1 MYLTKKK
8 GVVFDAT
15 SMVDI
20 KIESINKNNIKKFET
35 TKIPLND
42 GKYVLLSDV
51 CEINIQKSFDQMVKD
66 NGDKNFY
73 VYANVDPKIIT
84 SGEVMEQIQPL
95 LKEIRKSGVQ
105 LRFKGEAEKKKELK
119 RDMMFAGA
127 LAITLIMLAM
137 LYLFNSF
144 RETAILMSIIPFS
157 FLGVLIGHK
166 IMGMNLTMPS
176 IIGAL
181 GLAGV
186 VINDGIIMMTYLKKA
201 KNLEEVMIRA
211 TKRFRP
217 IILTTV
223 TTLVGLSSLIFF
235 PTGQAVIF
243 QPLAVSLGFGLLWG
257 TILNLIYL
265 PVIYSF
271 ARNKQ
276 LNNRYLSY

>member
-1 MYLTKKK
+1 
-8 GVVFDAT
+8 
-15 SMVDI
+15 
-20 KIESINKNNIKKFET
+20 
-35 TKIPLND
+35 
-42 GKYVLLSDV
+42 
-51 CEINIQKSFDQMVKD
+51 MVKD

-166 IMGMNLTMPS
+166 LMGMNLTMPS